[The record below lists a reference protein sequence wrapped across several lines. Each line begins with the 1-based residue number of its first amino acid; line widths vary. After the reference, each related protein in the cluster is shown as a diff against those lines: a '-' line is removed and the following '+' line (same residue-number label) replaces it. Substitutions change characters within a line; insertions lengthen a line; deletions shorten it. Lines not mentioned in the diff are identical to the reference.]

1 MTDNGKVVKSDFDV
15 IERALADRFVL
26 VLSGDVVFDV
36 TKGCNVLSSDVL
48 LQASQDSVT
57 SPSCVILTPGIKMCL
72 VQKSGQLWTCCS
84 IFRLIRIEYC
94 EIILCGFCCGYH

>member
-15 IERALADRFVL
+15 IERALADRFVP

-72 VQKSGQLWTCCS
+72 VQKKRSAVDLLFYLQTHKN
-84 IFRLIRIEYC
+84 RI
-94 EIILCGFCCGYH
+94 L